1 MLCCTVLR
9 YTVCTIPPRKMFK
22 IGYVLSSSVYTI
34 TNIFVVHLL
43 FSFFR
48 LCTVKHVMLFYILLF
63 SFVLDK
69 TSSFDVIFKLN
80 ISCLTTF
87 SKVFINFINKLS
99 SSCCLLY
106 LILSLLKILILK
118 RKNVQRQKGSV
129 QAMLLFDLNVF
140 ELFECHALYNH
151 DRRTYEGEK
160 GKRY

>member
-1 MLCCTVLR
+1 MLCYFT
-9 YTVCTIPPRKMFK
+9 
-22 IGYVLSSSVYTI
+22 
-34 TNIFVVHLL
+34 
-43 FSFFR
+43 FF
-48 LCTVKHVMLFYILLF
+48 C
-63 SFVLDK
+63 FVLDK